1 MGRNKKSKKSKVKKD
16 ETWTEEEYEEYLM
29 GLYGM
34 DFIAGYTAGGMPYG
48 SFIDEDDECNE
59 EVDVMVRD
67 IPIKKKEDLSV
78 RGIPYNEDDDLPF

>member
-1 MGRNKKSKKSKVKKD
+1 MSRNKKSKKSKVKKD

-48 SFIDEDDECNE
+48 SFIDEVDE
-59 EVDVMVRD
+59 
-67 IPIKKKEDLSV
+67 KEDLTV
-78 RGIPYNEDDDLPF
+78 RGITCNENEDLPF